1 MVQERKHQDGE
12 NANLELSSVLSIFL
26 YSLSHT
32 LLKSTAVMKQ
42 SGGGMSGGRGGAWVV
57 RGSSLKSEPL
67 LPLKNVIH

>member
-42 SGGGMSGGRGGAWVV
+42 SGGGHEWWEGRSMGGPR
-57 RGSSLKSEPL
+57 L
-67 LPLKNVIH
+67 LS